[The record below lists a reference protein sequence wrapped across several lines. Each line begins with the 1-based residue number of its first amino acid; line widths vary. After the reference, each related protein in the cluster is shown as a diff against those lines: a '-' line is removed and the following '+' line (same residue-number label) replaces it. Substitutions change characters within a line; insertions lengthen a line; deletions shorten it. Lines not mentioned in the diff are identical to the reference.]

1 MIPRE
6 PMLAGVLKAEPL
18 CGALPGIN
26 EMIARDDPRRCVQCL
41 TAATINTFSLA
52 EECSN

>member
-1 MIPRE
+1 
-6 PMLAGVLKAEPL
+6 MLAGVLKAEPL

-26 EMIARDDPRRCVQCL
+26 EMIARDDPRRCAQCL

>member
-1 MIPRE
+1 
-6 PMLAGVLKAEPL
+6 MLAGMLKVSHPAGL
-18 CGALPGIN
+18 SGACTKQSRATTL
-26 EMIARDDPRRCVQCL
+26 RRRAQCL